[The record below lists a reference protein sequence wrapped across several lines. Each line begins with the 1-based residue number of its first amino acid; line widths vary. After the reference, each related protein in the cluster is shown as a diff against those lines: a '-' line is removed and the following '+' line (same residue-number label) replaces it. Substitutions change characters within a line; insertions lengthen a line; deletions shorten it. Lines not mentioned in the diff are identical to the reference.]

1 MKSNRGI
8 TLTSLVIYII
18 GLTIVISIVG
28 TFTNYF
34 NRNINE
40 VTIKQN
46 AEEEYSKLLAFLT
59 KDVNSDNLV
68 YVESGKNGIDCAI
81 FKFSDGI
88 EHQYILQNQIIY
100 YLNVENQNEK
110 KIVLCENVTA
120 SKVFEYSDKIL
131 NVNYK
136 VNEKD
141 FSISLNIKNIE

>member
-68 YVESGKNGIDCAI
+68 YVESGINGIDCAI
-81 FKFSDGI
+81 FKFSDGT

-100 YLNVENQNEK
+100 YLNVENLNEK

-120 SKVFEYSDKIL
+120 SNVFEYSVNIL